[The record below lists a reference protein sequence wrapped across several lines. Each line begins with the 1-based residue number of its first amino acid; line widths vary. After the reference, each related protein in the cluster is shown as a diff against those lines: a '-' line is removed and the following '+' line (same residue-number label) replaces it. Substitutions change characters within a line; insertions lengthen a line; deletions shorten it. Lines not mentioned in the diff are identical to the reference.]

1 MEVPPLSDEPQA
13 QHVVHVGDL
22 DGAVDAFLA
31 NPKASVLMVSEGR
44 TVDVGAVVRADDY
57 ASRALAGLNASRAH
71 RRMAVRTAI
80 LLAKPEHP

>member
-1 MEVPPLSDEPQA
+1 M
-13 QHVVHVGDL
+13 QHVVHVSDL

-31 NPKASVLMVSEGR
+31 NPKASVLMVSEAR

-57 ASRALAGLNASRAH
+57 ASRALASLNASEAH

-80 LLAKPEHP
+80 LLAKPVHP